1 MNRIFRSRYK
11 KHSTSASFCK
21 NNPIQQELAH
31 DFAMPQS
38 HANTWIHVL
47 LPVLAGAL
55 YRMRQAP
62 ERDAKYLPEILE
74 AYEYAV
80 LDATERLR
88 ERPAKDEQQQKVY
101 SGKKKHI
108 PKKISS

>member
-1 MNRIFRSRYK
+1 
-11 KHSTSASFCK
+11 
-21 NNPIQQELAH
+21 
-31 DFAMPQS
+31 
-38 HANTWIHVL
+38 
-47 LPVLAGAL
+47 
-55 YRMRQAP
+55 MRQAP
-62 ERDAKYLPEILE
+62 ERDATYLPEILE